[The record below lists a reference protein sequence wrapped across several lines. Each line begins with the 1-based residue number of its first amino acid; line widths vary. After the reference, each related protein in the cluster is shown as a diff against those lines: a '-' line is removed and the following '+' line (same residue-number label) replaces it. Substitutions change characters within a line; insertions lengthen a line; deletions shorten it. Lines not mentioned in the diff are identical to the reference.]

1 MSIQTFTKM
10 NIPTLKQISSKNFD
24 EVIRLDPGSEH
35 MTPNLKSI
43 IEFINMDR
51 KMTFADAVYIENK
64 IIGFVMVDCE
74 NDKLKIR
81 RFMIDK
87 NYQSLGHG
95 RCTMDVLLRK
105 AFSIFDKYKEIYV
118 TTRSDK
124 AKDFYKKSG
133 FCISYSTCN
142 SGELPEYVL
151 VLTKQSWWLDSVD

>member
-1 MSIQTFTKM
+1 
-10 NIPTLKQISSKNFD
+10 
-24 EVIRLDPGSEH
+24 
-35 MTPNLKSI
+35 
-43 IEFINMDR
+43 
-51 KMTFADAVYIENK
+51 
-64 IIGFVMVDCE
+64 
-74 NDKLKIR
+74 
-81 RFMIDK
+81 
-87 NYQSLGHG
+87 
-95 RCTMDVLLRK
+95 MDVLLRK